1 MTRLKLAF
9 LCAMLAFSPIQ
20 TILAV
25 EAGVE
30 VPNCA
35 LTAID
40 NTQQSYGLKQFRG
53 KVLFV
58 DFWSSWCNPCVQS
71 FSLLNEMN
79 RDLKDKGLQV
89 IGINLDEVPEDAKA
103 FLAKHPASFT
113 VVADANQQ
121 CAKDF
126 DVKAMPSSYLIDRNG
141 VIRYVHLGFR
151 PGEAKE
157 FRALAEQLLAENPV
171 RK

>member
-1 MTRLKLAF
+1 
-9 LCAMLAFSPIQ
+9 MLAFSPIQ
-20 TILAV
+20 TIFAAV
-25 EAGVE
+25 VGGE

-40 NTQQSYGLKQFRG
+40 NTQQSYALKQFRG
-53 KVLFV
+53 KVLYV
-58 DFWSSWCNPCVQS
+58 DFWSSWCNPCAQS
-71 FSLLNEMN
+71 FSFMNEMN
-79 RDLKDKGLQV
+79 RDLKEKGLQI
-89 IGINLDEVPEDAKA
+89 IGINLDEVHDDAKA
-103 FLAKHPASFT
+103 FLAKRPASFT

-126 DVKAMPSSYLIDRNG
+126 GVEAMPSSYLVDRNG
-141 VIRYVHLGFR
+141 IIRYVHLGFR
-151 PGEAKE
+151 PDEAKE